1 MGVFVAK
8 MVVFFSLNIAC
19 DSELVLIVLWWY
31 YNFGMRMR
39 SERWRNSLEHV
50 NIIGSL

>member
-8 MVVFFSLNIAC
+8 MVFGLNIAG

-39 SERWRNSLEHV
+39 LGRWRNSPENA
-50 NIIGSL
+50 NILGLF

>member
-8 MVVFFSLNIAC
+8 MVFGLNIAG